1 MASGSL
7 SPTPMAAV
15 MGEEEEEE
23 NLRGLAW
30 RRAGRRI
37 EILEVRVLGGRRETV
52 VEEISLEN
60 VVRDAAMVIELQRID
75 ESVAV
80 S

>member
-1 MASGSL
+1 
-7 SPTPMAAV
+7 MAAV